1 MNDFGQSFAFSFPH
15 LRNNNSNSLMVIA
28 QSGSYITMPMLK
40 NKYKGEMTN
49 LNLTLH
55 CLP

>member
-1 MNDFGQSFAFSFPH
+1 MNDFGQSLPSHFH
-15 LRNNNSNSLMVIA
+15 ILRNNNSNSLMVIA

-40 NKYKGEMTN
+40 NKYKGEITN